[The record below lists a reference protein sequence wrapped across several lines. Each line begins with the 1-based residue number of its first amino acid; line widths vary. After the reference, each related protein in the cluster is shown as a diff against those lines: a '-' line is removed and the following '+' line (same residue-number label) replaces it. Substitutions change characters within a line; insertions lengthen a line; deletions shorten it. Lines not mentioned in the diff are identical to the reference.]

1 MAPDKQI
8 TPRNAAQ
15 QLNGTTIGKRRKL
28 SYEERARGSE
38 GSRPLR
44 RVFRVDGWECP
55 HCAKPMKLRS
65 IVIREPATTR
75 VLSGLLRSTGPPAE
89 A

>member
-38 GSRPLR
+38 GSRPDLRAFAVSYVGTLR
-44 RVFRVDGWECP
+44 RL
-55 HCAKPMKLRS
+55 HALK
-65 IVIREPATTR
+65 REVER
-75 VLSGLLRSTGPPAE
+75 GR
-89 A
+89 